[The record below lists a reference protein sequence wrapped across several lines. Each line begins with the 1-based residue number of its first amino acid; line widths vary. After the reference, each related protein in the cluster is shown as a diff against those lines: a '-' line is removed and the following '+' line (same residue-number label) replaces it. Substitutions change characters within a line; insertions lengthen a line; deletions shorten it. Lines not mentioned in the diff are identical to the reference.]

1 MAMRQMFRPLFRITA
16 LVLLAAT
23 FSAGPAGADD
33 IGIAEKVVKQAIAR
47 SANKRIGTGDGLAFN
62 EVVATGAGSAIEIV
76 FTDESHLILG
86 EDAEIILDSMV
97 YEPNQGVVKGTF
109 RVVSGV
115 LRFKSARARL
125 DMMINTPSGTIG
137 IRGTEFDL
145 LTTPTATE
153 IAMLEGVVEVSS
165 AAGTETVSAGQ
176 TYRMS
181 GSNAGFLDQPSPAM
195 RDASSRMMALIAAPD
210 SQSAQSAPGAS
221 GASGASAG
229 NGNRLIMDLASG
241 PVVIEMRPDL
251 APNTV
256 QRIREMVQSG
266 AFNGLDF
273 QFVRP
278 GYVAET
284 AAPPGASPGIKAEL
298 SNVPFEKGTLGLSH
312 DRDDPDSGNGKFFVA
327 LGRAKVLDG
336 KYTVWGKVV
345 SGMEHLEA
353 FSATTS
359 DGTREKVKTL
369 SLAR

>member
-1 MAMRQMFRPLFRITA
+1 MAMRQIATTFLRYATL
-16 LVLLAAT
+16 LVLAAML
-23 FSAGPAGADD
+23 FAVPAIAED
-33 IGIAEKVVKQAIAR
+33 IGVAEKVVKQAIAR
-47 SANKRIGTGDGLAFN
+47 SANKPIGKGDGLAFN
-62 EVVATGAGSAIEIV
+62 EVVANGTGSAIEIV

-115 LRFKSARARL
+115 LRFKSAQTRL

-165 AAGTETVSAGQ
+165 AAGTATVSAGQ
-176 TYRMS
+176 SYRMS
-181 GSNAGFLDQPSPAM
+181 GANAGFLDQPSPAM
-195 RDASSRMMALIAAPD
+195 RDASGRMMTLIAAAD
-210 SQSAQSAPGAS
+210 EQAAQIAPTTSPAAS
-221 GASGASAG
+221 GG

-256 QRIREMVQSG
+256 ARIREMVASG
-266 AFNGLDF
+266 AFNGLEF

-284 AAPPGASPGIKAEL
+284 AAPPAAATAIKAEL
-298 SNVPFEKGTLGLSH
+298 SDVPFEKGTLGLSH
-312 DRDDPDSGNGKFFVA
+312 DRDDPDSGNGKFFIA
-327 LGRAKVLDG
+327 LGRAQVLDG

-359 DGTREKVKTL
+359 GRTREKVKTL
-369 SLAR
+369 SLAQ